1 MIMNL
6 SQETKN
12 LIAMTALVG
21 AVALALNDVALDG
34 NDRNLLSWSVGL
46 FSCRSFSGCG
56 CAGMP

>member
-34 NDRNLLSWSVGL
+34 K
-46 FSCRSFSGCG
+46 
-56 CAGMP
+56 